1 MTTLSPATFSATTSD
16 PQTAEPAPIGKFTVG
31 ESLAYGFK
39 AMYGGSRFIS
49 WLVFSLMALVVH
61 LPALLL
67 MIPYITASANV
78 DAASLE
84 AGFVNSD
91 VPVWT
96 WALYVLATVWAV
108 YAQASV
114 LRGIIEGVRTGV
126 PSLKGLAFPVNASLG
141 RVYIYTIVETVLAAI
156 AAIPMIALSLLAMG
170 SVSLLLVGALLTFI
184 LVLAL
189 SLYLAFARQAV
200 IDSGLGVIDSIKYSA
215 ALVNKNIGA
224 TLGLIIVTGIIQL
237 AASMLFFFPILLV
250 LAPVTIA
257 FVHAYRVAG
266 HGEVYALN

>member
-49 WLVFSLMALVVH
+49 WLVFSIMALVVH

-67 MIPYITASANV
+67 MIPYIFATASV
-78 DAASLE
+78 DADSLE
-84 AGFVNSD
+84 MYSD
-91 VPVWT
+91 VPVWA
-96 WALYVLATVWAV
+96 WATYVLAIVWAV

-141 RVYIYTIVETVLAAI
+141 RVYIYTIVEAVLAVI
-156 AAIPMIALSLLAMG
+156 AAIPMIALGLLAMG
-170 SVSLLLVGALLTFI
+170 SVSLFLVGVLLTFI

-215 ALVNKNIGA
+215 ALVHKNFGA
-224 TLGLIIVTGIIQL
+224 TLGLLIVTGIIQMS
-237 AASMLFFFPILLV
+237 ASTLFFFPILLV
-250 LAPVTIA
+250 LAPVSIA

>member
-1 MTTLSPATFSATTSD
+1 MTTLSPATFSATIPD

-67 MIPYITASANV
+67 MIPYIVTTASV
-78 DAASLE
+78 DADSLE
-84 AGFVNSD
+84 MYSD

-96 WALYVLATVWAV
+96 WVLYVLAIMWAV

-126 PSLKGLAFPVNASLG
+126 PSLKGLAFPVNASLS
-141 RVYIYTIVETVLAAI
+141 RVYIYTIVETVLAVI
-156 AAIPMIALSLLAMG
+156 AAIPMLALGLLAMG
-170 SVSLLLVGALLTFI
+170 SVSIFLVGVLLTFI
-184 LVLAL
+184 MVLAL

-200 IDSGLGVIDSIKYSA
+200 IDSGLGVIDSINYSV
-215 ALVNKNIGA
+215 ALVSKNFGA
-224 TLGLIIVTGIIQL
+224 TLGLLIVTGIIQT

-250 LAPVTIA
+250 LAPVSIA